1 MKRRPR
7 TALVR
12 WILLSTRDEL
22 IKLYDRIVD
31 RRLKIRRVNISFN
44 NVGQEA
50 FVQYSLFDDV
60 KALEKERRLQS
71 VVVDL
76 KKKYGKDAVLK
87 GMNFIEG
94 ATTIERNHQIGGHK
108 SGT

>member
-1 MKRRPR
+1 MSFRPE
-7 TALVR
+7 L
-12 WILLSTRDEL
+12 DEL
-22 IKLYDRIVD
+22 
-31 RRLKIRRVNISFN
+31 RLTWTRKYIDSRKAW
-44 NVGQEA
+44 QEA